1 MLRLPQTHST
11 STRGFSL
18 VEMLTTIAVLGVM
31 TAIALMS
38 ISQINQNSKET
49 RDRRNAQE
57 LAAVCAVAQAAG
69 VEFVVSGDLPKTIEN
84 IVAGGT
90 ASEGAFAG
98 KSFGMR
104 GLQPAD
110 QETASKYLEL
120 ADGNLN
126 YKPNP

>member
-1 MLRLPQTHST
+1 
-11 STRGFSL
+11 
-18 VEMLTTIAVLGVM
+18 MLTTIAVLAVL
-31 TAIALMS
+31 TSIALISMS
-38 ISQINQNSKET
+38 PINKNSEET

-69 VEFVVSGDLPKTIEN
+69 VNFVVSGDLKKTIEN

-90 ASEGAFAG
+90 ASDGAFAG
-98 KSFGMR
+98 KFFGMK

-110 QETASKYLEL
+110 QLTASNFLEL

-126 YKPNP
+126 YKP